1 MSALQFADLDY
12 LRERARRSESD
23 RRASPDLLSIA
34 RECGARDYRQLGA
47 DGISIEFYESQL
59 AAFAALIRAEA
70 LEEAAQIADSLRDDR
85 EERRAHVASNMRD
98 GNISDQLRSLKHH
111 QTVTMW
117 NTALRKTAAAIRNLS
132 SASTPSATGVKQL

>member
-1 MSALQFADLDY
+1 MSALQTL
-12 LRERARRSESD
+12 ERLEGLAK
-23 RRASPDLLSIA
+23 AV
-34 RECGARDYRQLGA
+34 GAQYVFDDKVWLFSA
-47 DGISIEFYESQL
+47 PEI
-59 AAFAALIRAEA
+59 AAFAARIRAEA